1 MSTPLRIVYAGT
13 PEFALHGLSA
23 LLASAHEVV
32 AVYTQPDRPAGRG
45 RQLTASPVKQL
56 ALAHGLTVE
65 QPVSLKDAASQA
77 RLRAYAPDV
86 MVVAAYGLILP
97 PAVLAL
103 PRYGCINLHASLL
116 PRWRGAAPIQRALL
130 AGDTQTG
137 ITLMQMAAG
146 LDTGDM
152 LLRLPC
158 VIETTDTAHS
168 LHERLA
174 KLSAQALMQG
184 LEALQAGTLTSVVQD
199 DSLVTYAAKL
209 SKAEALLDWSL
220 SAVALDRCVRAFNPW
235 PVAYTQWQDATLRI
249 WESAVLDV
257 AAPSSHPPGQVL
269 AQAASGIDVATGQGV
284 LRIKRLQLPGAKALD
299 ASEFIKGHSLLGV
312 CF

>member
-45 RQLTASPVKQL
+45 RQLTPSPVKQM

-65 QPVSLKDAASQA
+65 QPVSLKAEAAQA
-77 RLRAYAPDV
+77 QLRAYAPDL

-130 AGDTQTG
+130 AGDAQTG

-146 LDTGDM
+146 LDTGEI

-158 VIETTDTAHS
+158 AIETTDTAQS
-168 LHERLA
+168 LHDRLA

-220 SAVALDRCVRAFNPW
+220 SAVELDRCVRAYNPW
-235 PVAYTQWQDATLRI
+235 PVAYTRWQGENLRI
-249 WESAVLDV
+249 WESTVLDTQ
-257 AAPSSHPPGQVL
+257 ASPKPPGQVL
-269 AQAASGIDVATGQGV
+269 TESANGIDVATGQGV
-284 LRIKRLQLPGAKALD
+284 LRITRLQLPGAKALD